1 MAGGRRGPHKS
12 PPTVLAK
19 PVGWLIA
26 EPGGERERQSR
37 PRQWRACPSPPR
49 YPCRSER
56 EDDSNDPIRCASH
69 IGASG
74 ASH

>member
-1 MAGGRRGPHKS
+1 MAGGRGGPHKS

-49 YPCRSER
+49 YPCRSATLSAIER
-56 EDDSNDPIRCASH
+56 ASCEQCE
-69 IGASG
+69 
-74 ASH
+74 